1 MVLYTY
7 YLCSDLSVE
16 DEVSDEHWWRG
27 CKMRDSIG
35 CSEHKWLH
43 HDHEYLVDECV
54 CDTEL
59 CNKDMQPIPSST
71 TVKTSTPSGNTFF
84 LFNQIVTLYLEFM
97 LILYLCIKIEMSV
110 FVL

>member
-1 MVLYTY
+1 MIYVGFRSINPISSFLNGETAAS

-71 TVKTSTPSGNTFF
+71 TVKSTTPSGKL
-84 LFNQIVTLYLEFM
+84 LFIVKLNS
-97 LILYLCIKIEMSV
+97 II
-110 FVL
+110 